1 MFKLNSFQ
9 DLYRRPILEASLLE
23 VVPKKGTEPENI
35 EHKVIAPPR
44 VKGRPKKTPDEMYFF
59 DLPSDDEFWAIQK
72 VDNMLRSAG
81 DENQLKYIYAQI
93 VLSSL
98 GLIKSRIFSKNKIIR
113 HTNQSKMLQAEE
125 AFNYFI
131 EKYKFA
137 PDTPVDSIKR
147 LFTDEYNKDVIN
159 DKLGFNIFDLFA
171 KEKNWDSL
179 AEYNEK
185 MGTTNLGVKILRIYA
200 GLLGYDTQSRQRYLD
215 SIFNVFNKMEDYYSE
230 LSDNASEEEV
240 AEHKKRKEKKLDKI
254 KANLFS
260 PDATPE
266 EKFEA
271 ISIAAVTDTLGEKYI
286 GSSAELKAKW
296 DKLRKSKDA
305 YLKATRNE
313 GDNVADL
320 DKDINFVSLDELEKM
335 EKGEKKERTPEEDAI
350 LYLQVLDSYQNAMEI
365 LEPLLNI
372 IDSIQV
378 TLPVKDGEE
387 SKKKAKSTE
396 QNGVI
401 TPAAFNTFLTDVTRF
416 SGWLHTV
423 GIDKQ
428 LEKAEAEIPST
439 TVFDFMDKINGLLKK
454 NLVPKTINQHITTAI
469 ARESAA
475 MMRLFAKELKNKGY
489 TGGITIGNILD
500 YIKNDS
506 STEAQ
511 VAKENL
517 EELYGLTDADLST
530 ENFPT
535 FKNFVTTLYSSF
547 KYWRAWLDDSRKN
560 PSKRDLINDKRIMA
574 AGQVENRLSDVVD
587 ASQGK
592 VSNISDEIS
601 AGNQMNIDERQNWS
615 ENKVK
620 VHLIISSTAVFGK
633 DLLKKLELPAMAD
646 AYDFGEVYKK
656 DIQKIIQE
664 TRSNLFYDYASD
676 AFKPYLKKV
685 LSLPSEQLET
695 LINSLRGRFTDKIIN
710 APSRGASRQ
719 QHRYGQLESRREKAQ
734 ARLEKNKEKLGLAN
748 IAKYG
753 FNKGEQIEDWSKD
766 AAEIKSELDERESGY
781 YSFIVDTAD
790 EDLLNDVAEKMQHW
804 LLTKSPQYIVTV
816 SGLEDG
822 HLASFNAAKQRDER
836 QNSGSYYL
844 TRAVNFAIRN
854 KAVITVGFPDDSD
867 IYNKTN
873 AVDIIKKRMVTL
885 DKHLN
890 ATALQTGLI
899 INGKNIYITRMESLR
914 KSKPINVTLGDY
926 SVAVEVKS
934 GDEIIKSD
942 ETEAN
947 YQAMLS
953 LLGHSADS
961 AKIKNLAARAKEV
974 NPKIKLKES
983 TDVAIVEEC
992 FATDKFYQ
1000 PKVKYIPNK
1009 DRYKRGYMIQ
1019 EWRQKL
1025 FSK

>member
-23 VVPKKGTEPENI
+23 VVPKKGTEPEST

-125 AFNYFI
+125 AFNHFI

-147 LFTDEYNKDVIN
+147 LFTDEYNKDAIN

-185 MGTTNLGVKILRIYA
+185 MGTTNLGVKVLRIYA

-215 SIFNVFNKMEDYYSE
+215 SIFNVFTKMEDYYSE
-230 LSDNASEEEV
+230 LGDDASEEEV
-240 AEHKKRKEKKLDKI
+240 AEHNKRKERKLDKI
-254 KANLFS
+254 RNELLG
-260 PDATPE
+260 PNATPE

-271 ISIAAVTDTLGEKYI
+271 ISIAAVTDTLGEKYV

-296 DKLRKSKDA
+296 DKLRKSTNA
-305 YLKATRNE
+305 YLKAARNE
-313 GDNVADL
+313 GDEVADL
-320 DKDINFVSLDELEKM
+320 DNDINFISLEELEKM
-335 EKGEKKERTPEEDAI
+335 EKSEKKERTPEEDAI

-387 SKKKAKSTE
+387 SKKKTKTAD
-396 QNGVI
+396 QNGII

-428 LEKAEAEIPST
+428 LESYEAEVPST

-489 TGGITIGNILD
+489 TGGITIGNVLD
-500 YIKNDS
+500 FIKNDS
-506 STEAQ
+506 SAEAQ

-517 EELYGLTDADLST
+517 EELYGLTDTDLTT

-535 FKNFVTTLYSSF
+535 FKNFVATLYSSF

-560 PSKRDLINDKRIMA
+560 PSKRDLANDERIMA
-574 AGQVENRLSDVVD
+574 AGQVENRLSDIVD
-587 ASQGK
+587 SGQEK

-615 ENKVK
+615 ENKTK
-620 VHLIISSTAVFGK
+620 VHLIISSSAVFGK

-664 TRSNLFYDYASD
+664 ERGNLFYDYASE

-685 LSLPSEQLET
+685 LSLPTEQLDA
-695 LINSLRGRFTDKIIN
+695 LINSLKGRFTDKIIN
-710 APSRGASRQ
+710 APGRSASRQ
-719 QHRYGQLESRREKAQ
+719 QHRYGQLEGRREKAQ
-734 ARLEKNKEKLGLAN
+734 SRLEKNKEKLSLAN
-748 IAKYG
+748 IARYG
-753 FNKGEQIEDWSKD
+753 FNKGEQLEDWSKD
-766 AAEIKSELDERESGY
+766 TAEIKSELDERESGY

-790 EDLLNDVAEKMQHW
+790 EDLLNDVAEKMQNW

-822 HLASFNAAKQRDER
+822 RLASFKAAKQRDEK
-836 QNSGSYYL
+836 QGSGSYYL
-844 TRAVNFAIRN
+844 NRSINFAIRN

-867 IYNKTN
+867 IYNKAN
-873 AVDIIKKRMVTL
+873 AVDIIKKRMATL

-890 ATALQTGLI
+890 ATALQAGLI
-899 INGKNIYITRMESLR
+899 VNGENIYVARMKSMR
-914 KSKPINVTLGDY
+914 KAKPIEVTLGDY

-934 GDEIIKSD
+934 GDKVIKAD
-942 ETEAN
+942 ETEAG
-947 YQAMLS
+947 YQAMLK
-953 LLGHSADS
+953 LLDLASGSN
-961 AKIKNLAARAKEV
+961 KIKNLTARAKEV
-974 NPKIKLKES
+974 SPKVKLKES
-983 TDVAIVEEC
+983 SEVSLVAEC
-992 FATDKFYQ
+992 FDTDIFYQ
-1000 PKVKYIPNK
+1000 PKVKYVPNK
-1009 DRYKRGYMIQ
+1009 DRYKRGYMVQ
-1019 EWRQKL
+1019 EWRQKY
-1025 FSK
+1025 FNK